1 MIGRTI
7 LLARSRG
14 AAAAGWAALA
24 LAVPLALAAATA
36 EAGIFRDVM
45 EKVGLAK
52 PGPPKTDAGGTPV
65 FPRPGFTCC
74 NFHYESDTVSDSNHA
89 ELPIL
94 PAGTAVTVLGYGRNR
109 ATIDVDGKTMR
120 LDHDEGRDQESLD
133 AWVNKLIIA
142 QDPRPRIAGY
152 PAAVQGAI
160 KAGKV
165 MLGMSR
171 EQALVAVGYPVT
183 KTTKTLDAP
192 VWRLWNSRRGEY
204 QLNFGPEGTVVT
216 ITGDGEVTSQVI
228 YLPPRK

>member
-1 MIGRTI
+1 MIAHTNFG
-7 LLARSRG
+7 RSRG
-14 AAAAGWAALA
+14 VAAGWATLALA
-24 LAVPLALAAATA
+24 LAFTVVAGAAD
-36 EAGIFRDVM
+36 AGIFRDVM

-52 PGPPKTDAGGTPV
+52 PAPPKTDAGGTPV
-65 FPRPGFTCC
+65 FPRAGFTCC
-74 NFHYESDTVSDSNHA
+74 NFHHDGDSISDSNHA
-89 ELPIL
+89 ELAVL
-94 PAGTAVTVLGYGRNR
+94 PAGTPVTVMGYSKNR

-133 AWVNKLIIA
+133 AWVNKLIVA
-142 QDPRPRIAGY
+142 EDPKPRIAGY
-152 PAAVQGAI
+152 PAQVQAAI

-165 MLGMSR
+165 MLGMTR
-171 EQALVAVGYPVT
+171 DEAVVAVGYPVT

-204 QLNFGPEGTVVT
+204 QLNFGADGRVVT